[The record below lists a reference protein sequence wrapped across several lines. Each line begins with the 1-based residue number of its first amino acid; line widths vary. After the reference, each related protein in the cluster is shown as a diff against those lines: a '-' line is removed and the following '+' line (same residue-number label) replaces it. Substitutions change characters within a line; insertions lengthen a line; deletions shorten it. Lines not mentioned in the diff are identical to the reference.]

1 MRQILCRAR
10 LQWFASSTL
19 RLKPP
24 SLLGRLV
31 GPSRVEALCTLTA
44 SNGLMHW
51 TDSTTKSFQE
61 QIVDALCL
69 GERSKASSLLSEL
82 VRTVKT
88 LKANDFLLVLQYCAR
103 LPDPLFALETWKVME
118 EKEIY
123 AGGKCYFYTVR
134 ALCKGGYLKEAFNL
148 MGLLRENPAMYPLLP
163 LYNSFFSA
171 CVQNESV
178 NYANNCL
185 ELMEHQTVGNNE
197 ITYALLLK
205 LAVLHQ
211 NLPAVHEIWKESIKY
226 YSLNIISLRKFI
238 WSFTRLRDLES
249 AYVTLQY
256 MVRMAFR
263 GNSVIFKTAEGKLSD
278 SRLDIP
284 IPLNG
289 HLSLKNCTKDN
300 GIVPSVPENV
310 DRSVTNPGK
319 LGFEFNF
326 GVESHGASRV
336 STSRPAK
343 HLELPVMK
351 LLRWSFSDVIHACA
365 DMQNCTLAERLISQ
379 MQNLGLEPSS
389 GTYDGFLRAVVQ
401 ARGFYDGMQVLEV
414 MQQKKLKPYDSTLA
428 AISVGCSKGLQLDL
442 AESFLDKISKTP
454 SPYPYNAFF
463 EACGVLDRPERAVR
477 MLAKMKKLNIQ
488 PDVRTYELLFS
499 LFGNVN
505 EPYEEGN
512 MLSHVD
518 VARRINAIEID
529 MMKNGIQHSHVS
541 LKNLLRA
548 LGMEGM
554 IKELTQYLHD
564 AERPSSSLYAL
575 LGTPV
580 YNVVLHSLVQAKET
594 HMAVETFKIMKS
606 RGISSDA
613 VTYAIM
619 INCCSTMRSA
629 RSAYAL
635 VSMMI
640 RDGFYPETVTYTSLI
655 KTLLGLDDFNEA
667 LKLLNQGKLDKVQP
681 DVLLYN
687 TLLQEACQKGKL
699 DVIELIVE
707 QMHREKI
714 QPDPST
720 CHYVFSAY
728 VDQGFYSTAMEA
740 LLVMSMRMISED
752 DDIREEERAEFE
764 NLIVAEDME
773 ARIIDLFKIS
783 MDDIHFALLHLRWC
797 AMLGY
802 TVSWLPN
809 ESQWA
814 KRLAE
819 NYALL
824 LEK

>member
-31 GPSRVEALCTLTA
+31 GPSRVEALCTLTT

-51 TDSTTKSFQE
+51 TDSTTKPFQE

-319 LGFEFNF
+319 LGFEFKF

-336 STSRPAK
+336 ITSRPVK

-463 EACGVLDRPERAVR
+463 EAC
-477 MLAKMKKLNIQ
+477 
-488 PDVRTYELLFS
+488 DV
-499 LFGNVN
+499 
-505 EPYEEGN
+505 
-512 MLSHVD
+512 
-518 VARRINAIEID
+518 
-529 MMKNGIQHSHVS
+529 
-541 LKNLLRA
+541 LLRA

-613 VTYAIM
+613 VTYSIM
-619 INCCSTMRSA
+619 TNCCSTMKSA

-687 TLLQEACQKGKL
+687 TLLQEACQKGKI

-814 KRLAE
+814 KRLSE